1 MNKVHFPKEA
11 RELIQN
17 GMLAELMSKGVHL
30 DSEKVKAIIL
40 DNLPQLRVDYNRLAN
55 ELKGKFHQPRDGENG
70 RDGDRGYQGVDGTPG
85 IDGKHGKNG
94 LDGTNG
100 INGERGPAGKNGKDY
115 HLTRNDKKTITES
128 IKGKIDLEPYLLKMS
143 FNEQVTTLIRNIES
157 GKIKSKRSGGGFNI
171 KDIIGEINKYVGTED
186 WQTGAAV
193 STLNDPTGFVN
204 RTDSS
209 ISFDNATRTFTVEP
223 VVDGF
228 VYYCKSVKYTKEAA
242 ETVTI
247 TDTEGIWFIYYD
259 GATLKATQTFVTD
272 LILTNALCA
281 MVYWNADDKVS
292 MLGEERHGLSMSGV
306 THQYLHDT
314 VGLAYDYGL
323 GLGDILTDEDG
334 DTDSHAQFSVASG
347 EVHDEDIELDING
360 ILSTTGLD
368 IMYLDG
374 VKWRRDTTAGYS
386 VKRYNTGRLAYN
398 NNGTQ
403 AEVTNND
410 FVLCHVFASNV
421 VDGNPFAIQGQA
433 QYTSKRNARE
443 GAVSEIVTLVLD
455 GLPSAEMKPIATVIF
470 QTSNGYDNAVKG
482 RIVSTDDGL
491 DYVDHRTNPL
501 SQAVAAAETVNYGV
515 ANTAI
520 QVLKS
525 GDQSST
531 TSWAD
536 LTGWGTPGIID
547 ADFTFADGVTTIVSD
562 GTYNINLIIQ
572 AAIATADF
580 SEIQTKMQLD
590 TGSGYADI
598 PGCFDYSP
606 AANQTGFYDGTPA
619 TTKTITAQI
628 ANFAIELTAGDKIKP
643 LIQHIQTAGLVS
655 TGNAR
660 ISILRLK

>member
-186 WQTGAAV
+186 WQTGAA
-193 STLNDPTGFVN
+193 
-204 RTDSS
+204 
-209 ISFDNATRTFTVEP
+209 
-223 VVDGF
+223 
-228 VYYCKSVKYTKEAA
+228 
-242 ETVTI
+242 
-247 TDTEGIWFIYYD
+247 
-259 GATLKATQTFVTD
+259 
-272 LILTNALCA
+272 
-281 MVYWNADDKVS
+281 
-292 MLGEERHGLSMSGV
+292 
-306 THQYLHDT
+306 
-314 VGLAYDYGL
+314 
-323 GLGDILTDEDG
+323 
-334 DTDSHAQFSVASG
+334 
-347 EVHDEDIELDING
+347 
-360 ILSTTGLD
+360 
-368 IMYLDG
+368 
-374 VKWRRDTTAGYS
+374 
-386 VKRYNTGRLAYN
+386 
-398 NNGTQ
+398 
-403 AEVTNND
+403 
-410 FVLCHVFASNV
+410 
-421 VDGNPFAIQGQA
+421 
-433 QYTSKRNARE
+433 
-443 GAVSEIVTLVLD
+443 
-455 GLPSAEMKPIATVIF
+455 
-470 QTSNGYDNAVKG
+470 
-482 RIVSTDDGL
+482 
-491 DYVDHRTNPL
+491 
-501 SQAVAAAETVNYGV
+501 ETVNYGV